1 MFDMLKTLQKYL
13 LNNATIAQHCTGRIR
28 AYTYDET
35 ADTSGPYILIDPLA
49 SPQPETYAS
58 DTNLTTEYLYQI
70 DVRGPNYDVVKLLQE
85 EIRTTLWSIGFRQ
98 QDGIDDYDKE
108 IKIYLDA
115 RRYRGNPY
123 TIDELRHIDKD
134 LTSLP

>member
-13 LNNATIAQHCTGRIR
+13 LKNATIAQHCTGRIR
-28 AYTYDET
+28 AYHYDET
-35 ADTSGPYILIDPLA
+35 VDTSGPYILISPLIA
-49 SPQPETYAS
+49 PQPSTYAS

-70 DVRGPNYDVVKLLQE
+70 DVRGPDYDQVKLIQE
-85 EIRTTLWSIGFRQ
+85 EIRNTLWQIGFRQ
-98 QDGIDDYDKE
+98 QDGIDQYDHE

-123 TIDELRHIDKD
+123 TVDELRHIDKE
-134 LTSLP
+134 LTE